1 MLNVTTTQQNFTVHE
16 GKTITLWCKVT
27 FTEADA
33 VGAFW
38 LFEGRLMKT
47 IFLQKARG
55 DKTLSNAVKEHSL
68 SWPLRDVGPAQSG
81 TYTCGANSTTVIV
94 AQNISMSVHNVPGPK
109 LEQTLSTVEIT
120 NGKNKT
126 ISCTAVY
133 PEESY
138 VDTFWLFNGSRK
150 QSNEVHDT
158 WFKRSEGFINNRT
171 KISLTIHNA
180 GLNDS
185 GQYSCVLNTSY
196 GLTLKNISVR
206 VVANGKFIYLLIYL
220 FIYLF
225 IYYLFYYILSIYLL
239 YLHGGISC
247 SRALRFLEHP
257 YIERHTM

>member
-1 MLNVTTTQQNFTVHE
+1 MLNVTTTQQNITVHE
-16 GKTITLWCKVT
+16 GKAITLWCKVN

-33 VGAFW
+33 VWAIW

-47 IFLQKARG
+47 MLLQRACG

-94 AQNISMSVHNVPGPK
+94 AQNISMSVHNISGPK

-133 PEESY
+133 PKASY

-158 WFKRSEGFINNRT
+158 WFKRSERFINNRK
-171 KISLTIHNA
+171 KISLTIYNA

-196 GLTLKNISVR
+196 GLTLKNFSVR
-206 VVANGKFIYLLIYL
+206 VVANGKFIYL

-225 IYYLFYYILSIYLL
+225 NYLLSILFYIIAQVIL
-239 YLHGGISC
+239 
-247 SRALRFLEHP
+247 AF
-257 YIERHTM
+257 